1 VLGRTEDTVLECN
14 GEEGIGGMG
23 EAWWSGATEA
33 ASRKRVRSATLN
45 CIAAALARSLRSF
58 FASCSTVKFFEGA
71 FFFECG
77 LESWEADG
85 GAEEEDVAESLAM
98 SAASSAVARFFS
110 NPPASAGDME
120 RRRRA

>member
-1 VLGRTEDTVLECN
+1 MLGCS
-14 GEEGIGGMG
+14 GEEETGGMG
-23 EAWWSGATEA
+23 EAWWSGAAEA
-33 ASRKRVRSATLN
+33 ASRKRVRSATLS

-77 LESWEADG
+77 LESWEAEG
-85 GAEEEDVAESLAM
+85 GAVVEGVAVSPAM

-110 NPPASAGDME
+110 ISPASAGDME